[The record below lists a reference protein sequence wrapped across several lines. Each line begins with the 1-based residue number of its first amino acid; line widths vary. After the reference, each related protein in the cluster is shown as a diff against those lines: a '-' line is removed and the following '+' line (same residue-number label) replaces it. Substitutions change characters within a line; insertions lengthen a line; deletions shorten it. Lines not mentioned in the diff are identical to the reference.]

1 MEVVASKLIDTPILF
16 QQKKDVVFIYNPGY
30 MCNWIRGYYT
40 KNPEDAERGIYT
52 DIATGWNVSKLD
64 DFIRNYDLDKGLW
77 NMHTEGWFSEK
88 MNKVLDYVPFGDSI
102 TRIIKTMDIALHR
115 YNMGNQVLECYVGL
129 SKGVLVYTI
138 RAREDLGN
146 VGQIVF
152 VNDYEIKC

>member
-1 MEVVASKLIDTPILF
+1 MDVVASKLIDTPILF

-40 KNPEDAERGIYT
+40 SNPEDAKKGIYK

-64 DFIRNYDLDKGLW
+64 DFIRNYDLDKGIW
-77 NMHTEGWFSEK
+77 NMHTEGWFNDK
-88 MNKVLDYVPFGDSI
+88 MNKVLDYVPFGDTI

-115 YNMGNQVLECYVGL
+115 YHMSNQVVECYVGL
-129 SKGVLVYTI
+129 SKGILVYTI

-152 VNDYEIKC
+152 VNDYTI